1 MMKQKLKAAAYLR
14 VSTKDQNE
22 DTQYPDIRQQA
33 EKDNADLIEKYI
45 FKDKISG
52 LKDKSERLGLNELL
66 ELTNRDIDIVYIWE
80 ASRLSRDPLYFD
92 ELINIFKR
100 KRINICF
107 LKPMCLYLFDRDTK
121 TEDITTSIALSIFSK
136 FALFEIQQK
145 TQRTQRGKKE
155 AIIAR
160 NESYTSKP
168 PYGYK
173 KKGKYLII
181 NDIDIL
187 SDVEEFKTEKD
198 IIHSI
203 FDMYTSGKTIRQIQL
218 TLNQYQ
224 IPTRNKTF
232 LKKDNLHINSTVDI
246 LKENIQWGRRSI
258 HCILINTVY
267 CGYKDVNI
275 NIKLGKDE
283 ENKDIIKTETN
294 RINTPAIISEEVFMS
309 AQKQMGDNKIIADK
323 SYKNQFLLRGVL
335 KCGCCSKYYLGSGSK
350 GKNYYICA
358 DKTHKRSNTFINCK
372 NINLNTENID
382 SVIWN
387 IVKEGYA
394 SLKNSRDIEQKKESI
409 DFSISNLNK
418 EIEYK
423 RSYISDINKELDKLA
438 KRIALVDD
446 VVFKQLVNEI
456 AQRKRLIDS
465 VEDEILTCQDKIGIE
480 KTKLKSLD
488 KIKSNELVIEQINN
502 SFNLRKEAIKEFVEY
517 IDVFKA
523 KKVAILEIR
532 FVTGF
537 SHYVAYDSLSVKY
550 IIFSTMFYSFD
561 KNKSIMREISF
572 DGKIRYSKSVYVQ
585 NLFNEFKDRVVAI
598 S

>member
-1 MMKQKLKAAAYLR
+1 MKEKLKAAAYLR

-22 DTQYPDIRQQA
+22 DTQYPDIQQQA
-33 EKDNADLIEKYI
+33 KKDNANLIEKYI

-66 ELTNRDIDIVYIWE
+66 KLTSRDIDIVYIWE
-80 ASRLSRDPLYFD
+80 ASRLSREPLYFD

-107 LKPMCLYLFDRDTK
+107 LKPMCLYLFDKDTK
-121 TEDITTSIALSIFSK
+121 VEDITTSIALSIFSK

-155 AIIAR
+155 AIITR

-173 KKGKYLII
+173 KKGKSLII

-187 SDVEEFKTEKD
+187 SDIEGFKTEKD
-198 IIHSI
+198 VISSI
-203 FDMYTSGKTIRQIQL
+203 FNLYISGKTIRQIQIM
-218 TLNQYQ
+218 LNQYQ

-232 LKKDNLHINSTVDI
+232 LKKDNLQITNTIGMS
-246 LKENIQWGRRSI
+246 KKNIQWGRRSI
-258 HCILINTVY
+258 HCILTNTVY

-283 ENKDIIKTETN
+283 ENNDIVKTETN
-294 RINTPAIISEEVFMS
+294 RIKTPAIITEDIFIS
-309 AQKQMGDNKIIADK
+309 AQKQMDDNKVVADK

-335 KCGCCSKYYLGSGSK
+335 KCGFCSKQYLGTGSK

-358 DKTHKRSNTFINCK
+358 DKTHRRSNTFTGCN
-372 NINLNTENID
+372 NMNLNTENID

-387 IVKEGYA
+387 VVKEGYA
-394 SLKNSRDIEQKKESI
+394 SLKSSRDIENKEGSI
-409 DFSISNLNK
+409 DSTISNLNK

-423 RSYISDINKELDKLA
+423 RFYISDIRKELDKIA

-446 VVFKQLVNEI
+446 VIFSQLANEI
-456 AQRKRLIDS
+456 AQRRRLIDNI
-465 VEDEILTCQDKIGIE
+465 EDEILTCQDKIAIE

-488 KIKSNELVIEQINN
+488 KIKSNELLIEQINN
-502 SFNLRKEAIKEFVEY
+502 SFNLKKEAIKEFVEY
-517 IDVFKA
+517 IDVFKSE
-523 KKVAILEIR
+523 KVAILEIR

-537 SHYVAYDSLSVKY
+537 AHYIVYNTISRKY
-550 IIFSTMFYSFD
+550 IVFSTIFYSFD
-561 KNKSIMREISF
+561 KKDMIMKEKSF
-572 DGKIRYSKSVYVQ
+572 DGKIPYSKEINIQ
-585 NLFNEFKDRVVAI
+585 DIFCEFKDNVVAI

>member
-52 LKDKSERLGLNELL
+52 FKDKSERLGLNELL

-187 SDVEEFKTEKD
+187 SDVVGFKTEKD

-382 SVIWN
+382 SVVWN
-387 IVKEGYA
+387 VVKEGYA

-438 KRIALVDD
+438 KRVALVDD

-585 NLFNEFKDRVVAI
+585 DLFNEFKDRVVAI

>member
-1 MMKQKLKAAAYLR
+1 MKQKLKAAAYLR

-121 TEDITTSIALSIFSK
+121 AEDITTSIALSIFSK

-173 KKGKYLII
+173 KKGKCLII

-187 SDVEEFKTEKD
+187 SDVVGFKTEKD

-335 KCGCCSKYYLGSGSK
+335 KCGFCSKYYLGSGSK

-382 SVIWN
+382 SVVWN
-387 IVKEGYA
+387 VVKEGYA

-423 RSYISDINKELDKLA
+423 RFYISDINKELDKLA

-585 NLFNEFKDRVVAI
+585 DLFNEFKDRVVAI

>member
-1 MMKQKLKAAAYLR
+1 MKQKLKAAAYLR

-121 TEDITTSIALSIFSK
+121 VEDITTSIALSIFSK

-187 SDVEEFKTEKD
+187 SDVEGFKTEKD

-387 IVKEGYA
+387 VVKEGYG

-409 DFSISNLNK
+409 DFAISNLNK

-446 VVFKQLVNEI
+446 VVFKYLVNEI

-550 IIFSTMFYSFD
+550 IIFSTMFYFFD

-572 DGKIRYSKSVYVQ
+572 DGKSRYSKSVYAQ
-585 NLFNEFKDRVVAI
+585 DLFNEFKDRVVAI

>member
-1 MMKQKLKAAAYLR
+1 M
-14 VSTKDQNE
+14 
-22 DTQYPDIRQQA
+22 
-33 EKDNADLIEKYI
+33 
-45 FKDKISG
+45 
-52 LKDKSERLGLNELL
+52 GLNELL

-92 ELINIFKR
+92 ELNNIFKR

-187 SDVEEFKTEKD
+187 SDVEGFKTEKD

-387 IVKEGYA
+387 VVKEGYA

-456 AQRKRLIDS
+456 AQRKRLIVS
-465 VEDEILTCQDKIGIE
+465 VEDEILACQDKIGIE

-585 NLFNEFKDRVVAI
+585 DLFNEFKDRVVAI

>member
-1 MMKQKLKAAAYLR
+1 MIKQKLKAAAYLR

-22 DTQYPDIRQQA
+22 DTQYPDIRQQT

-52 LKDKSERLGLNELL
+52 LKDKNERLGLNELL
-66 ELTNRDIDIVYIWE
+66 ELTSRDIDIVYIWE

-107 LKPMCLYLFDRDTK
+107 LKPMCLYLFDKDTK
-121 TEDITTSIALSIFSK
+121 VEDITTSIALSIFSK

-155 AIIAR
+155 AIITR

-168 PYGYK
+168 PYGYR
-173 KKGKYLII
+173 KKGKMLIT
-181 NDIDIL
+181 NDNDAI
-187 SDVEEFKTEKD
+187 SDVDGFRTEKD
-198 IIHSI
+198 VIKSI
-203 FDMYTSGKTIRQIQL
+203 FDMYISGKTISQIK
-218 TLNQYQ
+218 TVLNQYQ

-232 LKKDNLHINSTVDI
+232 LKKGNLQISSDTNIS
-246 LKENIQWGRRSI
+246 KEKIQWGRRSI
-258 HCILINTVY
+258 HCILTNTVY

-275 NIKLGKDE
+275 NIKEGKDQ
-283 ENKDIIKTETN
+283 ENNDIIHTETN
-294 RINTPAIISEEVFMS
+294 RILTPSIISEATFLS
-309 AQKQMGDNKIIADK
+309 AQKQMGDNRVIADK
-323 SYKNQFLLRGVL
+323 SYKNQFLLRGIL

-358 DKTHKRSNTFINCK
+358 DKTHSRSNTFIGCK
-372 NINLNTENID
+372 NINLNTEHID

-394 SLKNSRDIEQKKESI
+394 SLKSSRDIENKKESI
-409 DFSISNLNK
+409 ESAISNLNK

-423 RSYISDINKELDKLA
+423 QFYISDMRRESDKIA

-446 VVFKQLVNEI
+446 IVFNQLANEI
-456 AQRKRLIDS
+456 AQRRRLIDTI
-465 VEDEILTCQDKIGIE
+465 EDEILTCQDKILIE
-480 KTKLKSLD
+480 KTKLRSLD

-517 IDVFKA
+517 IDVLKSD
-523 KKVAILEIR
+523 KLAILEIR

-537 SHYVAYDSLSVKY
+537 THYIVYNSLSKKY
-550 IIFSTMFYSFD
+550 IIFSTIFYSLD
-561 KNKSIMREISF
+561 KNELIMREMSF
-572 DGKIRYSKSVYVQ
+572 DGRVPYSKYINIQDVFS
-585 NLFNEFKDRVVAI
+585 EFKDRVVAM

>member
-1 MMKQKLKAAAYLR
+1 MKQKLKAAAYLR

>member
-1 MMKQKLKAAAYLR
+1 MKQKLKAAAYLR

-33 EKDNADLIEKYI
+33 KKDNADLIEKYI

-52 LKDKSERLGLNELL
+52 LKDKNERLGLNELL
-66 ELTNRDIDIVYIWE
+66 ELTSRDIDIVYIWE

-107 LKPMCLYLFDRDTK
+107 LKPMCLYLFDKDSK
-121 TEDITTSIALSIFSK
+121 VEDITTSIALSIFSK

-155 AIIAR
+155 AIITR
-160 NESYTSKP
+160 NESYTSKA

-173 KKGKYLII
+173 KNDKSLII

-187 SDVEEFKTEKD
+187 SDVEGFKTEKD
-198 IIHSI
+198 VIHSI
-203 FDMYTSGKTIRQIQL
+203 FDMYTSGQTISQIQIV
-218 TLNQYQ
+218 LNQYQ

-232 LKKDNLHINSTVDI
+232 LKKENLQINNTVNI
-246 LKENIQWGRRSI
+246 SKKNIQWGRRSI
-258 HCILINTVY
+258 HCILTNTVY

-275 NIKLGKDE
+275 NIKVGKDE

-294 RINTPAIISEEVFMS
+294 RINTPAIISEEVFIS
-309 AQKQMGDNKIIADK
+309 AQKQMGDNKVIADK

-358 DKTHKRSNTFINCK
+358 DKTHRRSNTFIGCK

-387 IVKEGYA
+387 VVKEGYA
-394 SLKNSRDIEQKKESI
+394 SLKSSKDIENKKESI
-409 DFSISNLNK
+409 EFAISKLNK
-418 EIEYK
+418 EMEYK
-423 RSYISDINKELDKLA
+423 RFYISDIRKELDKIA

-446 VVFKQLVNEI
+446 VIFNQLANEI
-456 AQRKRLIDS
+456 AQRRRLIDS
-465 VEDEILTCQDKIGIE
+465 IEDEILTCQDKIVIE
-480 KTKLKSLD
+480 KTKLRSLD

-502 SFNLRKEAIKEFVEY
+502 SFNLRKEAIREFVEY
-517 IDVFKA
+517 IDVLKSD
-523 KKVAILEIR
+523 KLAILEIR
-532 FVTGF
+532 FVTNF
-537 SHYVAYDSLSVKY
+537 SHYIVYNTLSKRY
-550 IIFSTMFYSFD
+550 IVFSTLFYSFD
-561 KNKSIMREISF
+561 KNNLIMREISF
-572 DGKIRYSKSVYVQ
+572 DGKNPYSNYTNIQ
-585 NLFNEFKDRVVAI
+585 DIFEEFKDRVVTI

>member
-1 MMKQKLKAAAYLR
+1 MKQKLKAAAYLR

-52 LKDKSERLGLNELL
+52 FKDKSERLGLNELL

-187 SDVEEFKTEKD
+187 SDVEGFKTEKD

-387 IVKEGYA
+387 VVKEGYA

-465 VEDEILTCQDKIGIE
+465 VEDEILTYQDKIGIE

-585 NLFNEFKDRVVAI
+585 DLFNEFKDRVVAI